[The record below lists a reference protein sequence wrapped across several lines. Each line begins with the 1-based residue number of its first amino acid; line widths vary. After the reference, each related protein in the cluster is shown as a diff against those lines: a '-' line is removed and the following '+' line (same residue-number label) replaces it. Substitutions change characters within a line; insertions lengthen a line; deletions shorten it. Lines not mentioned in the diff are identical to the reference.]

1 MKIYYSSSFFILITD
16 LMSII
21 ALWKVNA
28 FFIGKELY
36 ESICKLNQIHNDF
49 APMKVLYQMS

>member
-1 MKIYYSSSFFILITD
+1 
-16 LMSII
+16 MSII

-28 FFIGKELY
+28 FSIGKELY

>member
-1 MKIYYSSSFFILITD
+1 
-16 LMSII
+16 MSII

-28 FFIGKELY
+28 FSIGKELY
-36 ESICKLNQIHNDF
+36 ESICKLSQIHNDF